1 MFAVIHSGMSDSS
14 KPYANDWSS
23 ALAEISELVPID
35 ETARRF
41 KAFLRA
47 RGVKSA
53 SDLLRLALVY
63 AIGNSLRGSSAWAQ
77 ASAVAEVSGPA
88 LHRRLA
94 HAADWLEFIA
104 RELLEATRPQISGAW
119 QGWRLRVV
127 DASTICQP
135 GADRTTWRL
144 HVSYDLSGGVDGLQL
159 TDDRGAERLTRFAW
173 QPGDIVLGDR
183 GYARPGDLAPVIE
196 SGAHLV
202 VRVGWNSLRLLTP
215 QAVPFDLFAAL
226 AALEGSTASH
236 PVLVDTHDPARPLL
250 PLRLIVGRLPPDKAE
265 AARKKVMARAIKAGK
280 KVDPRSLQAAGFVM
294 LLTSLPHAHTAEA
307 ILDLYRLRWQIELLF
322 KRFKSLLGLGG
333 LPAKKRDLARSWI
346 YAKLI
351 VALLAEKAARRL
363 ADSSPSAPPQGA
375 SGEASLGSRALLH
388 PHLHPSHLC
397 RR

>member
-1 MFAVIHSGMSDSS
+1 MFAVIHSGMSNSLRLY
-14 KPYANDWSS
+14 PNDWSS
-23 ALAEISELVPID
+23 ALAEIGELVAID
-35 ETARRF
+35 ETARKF

-77 ASAVAEVSGPA
+77 ASALAEVSGPA
-88 LHRRLA
+88 LHRRLGN
-94 HAADWLEFIA
+94 AADWLEFIA
-104 RELLEATRPQISGAW
+104 CKLVEETRPQIGGAW

-127 DASTICQP
+127 DASAICQP

-159 TDDRGAERLTRFAW
+159 TDDQGAERLTRFAW
-173 QPGDIVLGDR
+173 QAGDIILADR
-183 GYARPGDLAPVIE
+183 GYARPGDLAPVIA

-202 VRVGWNSLRLLTP
+202 VRVGWNSLRLLAAP
-215 QAVPFDLFAAL
+215 EAPFDLFAVL
-226 AALEGSTASH
+226 ATLEGSAASH
-236 PVLVDTHDPARPLL
+236 PVLVDTHDPARPFL
-250 PLRLIVGRLPPDKAE
+250 PLRLIIGRLPPGKAE

-280 KVDPRSLQAAGFVM
+280 RVDPRSLQAAGFVM
-294 LLTSLPHAHTAEA
+294 LLTSLPNQHTAQA
-307 ILDLYRLRWQIELLF
+307 ILELYRLRWQIELLF

-346 YAKLI
+346 CAKLI
-351 VALLAEKAARRL
+351 VALLAEKTARKL
-363 ADSSPSAPPQGA
+363 ANSSPSAPPQGA
-375 SGEASLGSRALLH
+375 SGKAGVGSRALLH
-388 PHLHPSHLC
+388 PHLHPRHLC